1 MKTAVE
7 LTRKERSVLTDALAY
22 YVENGA
28 DEEHVERLEG
38 HLESAGEEGVV
49 RVQPGEEELFREAF
63 RGYAGALQ
71 ETAAAGDAPES
82 MGRFYESVFRSVVEK
97 VGNVGSDRRA
107 F

>member
-1 MKTAVE
+1 MTTPVD
-7 LTRKERSVLTDALAY
+7 LTRKERAVLADALAY

-28 DEEHVERLEG
+28 DDQHVERLQS
-38 HLESAGEEGVV
+38 HLDSTEEEGLV

-71 ETAAAGDAPES
+71 ETVPEGDSPES
-82 MGRFYESVFRSVVEK
+82 MGKFFEGAFKSVVEK
-97 VGNVGSDRRA
+97 VRDAGGGQTA